1 MITRDA
7 FSVTAAFL
15 IIYSCLLLLPFF
27 VAEVQSK
34 TVLCVGDSLTW
45 GTGTTNRDIKSYPA
59 LLPDLLNQ
67 YIEKN
72 SPEKKL
78 TTRINVV
85 NLGVKGATAIKVS
98 LLSYIST
105 SEYTSLATFKDVSVV
120 VLLLGAN
127 DALYHNKFN
136 EDTFT
141 RDYLELIDYLHNLDG
156 QPVVFIC
163 IPTVLLPRY
172 SSTKV
177 NSTVTNWIYP
187 HLFPKLAE
195 RSKHAKLI
203 NLYTA
208 VGGNVSTDIWQ
219 CCAQGTI
226 NNYNNDGLHLND
238 RGYSVIADKIAS
250 EIWKFVV

>member
-1 MITRDA
+1 MISREA
-7 FSVTAAFL
+7 FSVTALL
-15 IIYSCLLLLPFF
+15 IIYSCLLLLLLY
-27 VAEVQSK
+27 VAEVKSK

-45 GTGTTNRDIKSYPA
+45 GTGTSNRDIKSYPA

-72 SPEKKL
+72 TPTKQ
-78 TTRINVV
+78 TANINVV

-98 LLSYIST
+98 LLSYAST
-105 SEYTSLATFKDVSVV
+105 SEYASLATFKDVSVV

-141 RDYLELIDYLHNLDG
+141 RDYLELIDYLHILDG
-156 QPVVFIC
+156 HPVIFIC

-208 VGGNVSTDIWQ
+208 VGGNISTDIWQ
-219 CCAQGTI
+219 CCTPGTI

-250 EIWKFVV
+250 EIWKFVL